1 LVLDSFSAHIVDSIK
16 RHFYEKNT
24 NIAII
29 PKGLTS
35 HLQPLD
41 VSVNKSFK
49 AKVKITDFIK
59 YLFYLFNFKLYL

>member
-16 RHFYEKNT
+16 RRFCEKNT

-29 PKGLTS
+29 PEELIFY
-35 HLQPLD
+35 LQPLD
-41 VSVNKSFK
+41 ISVNKSFK
-49 AKVKITDFIK
+49 VKVRIIDFIK